1 MQALKDTHLEL
12 ADTDNIILIR
22 HDNDTMPL
30 LREFVTTI
38 MGKEEPDYGI
48 GPMEAVEMRAGIQ
61 TGIISGDASTVFLF
75 NKKLC

>member
-22 HDNDTMPL
+22 GSTMPL
-30 LREFVTTI
+30 LRELVTTI

>member
-1 MQALKDTHLEL
+1 
-12 ADTDNIILIR
+12 
-22 HDNDTMPL
+22 MPL
-30 LREFVTTI
+30 VREFVTTI

-48 GPMEAVEMRAGIQ
+48 GPMEAVEMRADIQ

>member
-1 MQALKDTHLEL
+1 
-12 ADTDNIILIR
+12 
-22 HDNDTMPL
+22 MPL

-38 MGKEEPDYGI
+38 MCKGEPDYGI
-48 GPMEAVEMRAGIQ
+48 GPMEAVEMRADIQ